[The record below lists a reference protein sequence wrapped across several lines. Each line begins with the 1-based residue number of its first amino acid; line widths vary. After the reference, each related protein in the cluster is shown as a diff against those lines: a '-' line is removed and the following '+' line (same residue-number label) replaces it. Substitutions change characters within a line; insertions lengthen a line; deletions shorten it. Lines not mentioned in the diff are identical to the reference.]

1 MYRKKKAPSEQTNA
15 PSVLG
20 QTDPPSIPVV
30 DLFPSGEF
38 PEGEIQNYKD
48 EWVCAYL
55 FIKFFFSISVLLC
68 VCVYI
73 YILIYPHIW
82 LWGFEFNTIVIGEK
96 V

>member
-48 EWVCAYL
+48 E
-55 FIKFFFSISVLLC
+55 
-68 VCVYI
+68 
-73 YILIYPHIW
+73 
-82 LWGFEFNTIVIGEK
+82 
-96 V
+96 